1 MKKLILII
9 TFLVCTV
16 SFSQYIPM
24 LEEGNSWNVDVYT
37 ELFDPPEGVDCCRT
51 DTINFS
57 LGEVETVN
65 GVDYIRVILNNNN
78 SCLLR
83 EENGIV
89 YKLDENENAEKVLF
103 DFTLEVGDVFSVYDS
118 AYADSFPCNQYYGG
132 EPYEDLTVIQVDYI
146 ELAGEL
152 RKVIT
157 FDLFLVDNQAQ
168 WIEGIGNISGF
179 DLIWEVIDITGG
191 SLLVCFTT
199 GGETYFFNNAT
210 SCDNT
215 TLGIADLFKEKI
227 ILYPSPVTQRSIL
240 QFPEELEINNVKIY
254 TINGRLIRDEDV
266 SNYLIVDTM
275 NYASG
280 VYFYQ
285 ALSNDRIIKTEKFI
299 VK

>member
-1 MKKLILII
+1 
-9 TFLVCTV
+9 
-16 SFSQYIPM
+16 M
-24 LEEGNSWNVDVYT
+24 LEEGNIWNVDVYT
-37 ELFDPPEGVDCCRT
+37 DIFDPPGGVDCCRT

-57 LGEVETVN
+57 LGDIETVN
-65 GVDYIRVILNNNN
+65 GIDYVRIILNDNN

-89 YKLDENENAEKVLF
+89 YKLNENENIDKVLF
-103 DFTLEVGDVFSVYDS
+103 DFTLEVGDVFSVFDS
-118 AYADSFPCNQYYGG
+118 AYADNSPCNQYYGG

-157 FDLFLVDNQAQ
+157 FDLFLIDNQAQ

-179 DLIWEVIDITGG
+179 DLIWEILDITGG

-199 GGETYFFNNAT
+199 GDETYFFNNAT

-215 TLGIADLFKEKI
+215 TLAIGDNFKNRI
-227 ILYPSPVTQRSIL
+227 LLYPNPITDRSIL
-240 QFPEELEINNVKIY
+240 QLPIEAEIDYLKIY
-254 TINGRLIRDEDV
+254 TISGKLIKNEIISAKYFV
-266 SNYLIVDTM
+266 FNNI
-275 NYASG
+275 NYAPG
-280 VYFYQ
+280 LYFYQ
-285 ALSNDRIIKTEKFI
+285 VSSKGKIIKTAKFI